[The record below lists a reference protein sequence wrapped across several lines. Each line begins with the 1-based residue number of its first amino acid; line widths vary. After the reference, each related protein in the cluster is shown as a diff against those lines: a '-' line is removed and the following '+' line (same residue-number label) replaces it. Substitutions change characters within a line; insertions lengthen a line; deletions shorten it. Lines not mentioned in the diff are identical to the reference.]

1 MKDDILARLFLLL
14 PLSCAGSIV
23 CAQCDVKPASA
34 APSKRLLIA
43 QGEPGGTIT
52 PDKIRGVVEIHVRR
66 VWQPVNGPE
75 GATTVVR
82 FVIDSAGRVSGSPTV
97 QMSGGNA
104 AFDNSCVDA
113 ISKIGPLPPLPN
125 YLGKEIVF
133 LAKYHSGKAAW
144 VDLEVDQTAPEPD
157 AVSLSAQPLGDLS
170 QGGDTAA
177 GGTSSSGTGSGDTS
191 SGSTGQS
198 GWTQPSASASTG
210 QSDWV
215 QPSSSATAGQSD
227 WVQPSGSASVG
238 QSDWVQPSGSS
249 ASVPMGT
256 PPAGSQLASP
266 MGTSPSSS
274 ASAVPMGLQ
283 PSGSAPSVP
292 TRTQQASSPNTPMR
306 TQQTGSASA
315 VPRGT
320 QPAGGTQP
328 PTQMGSQQRL
338 SPEEISQQVVLLNN
352 KAVVS
357 IADNNYELAIRQL
370 EEALNLDPKYP
381 AARANLAIAY
391 NNFGLQLKDRPE
403 EAIKV
408 FHKAFALD
416 PTNEKTKINLETII
430 QYMGKNAKSFKDR
443 LDLGNKAIAQGD
455 KVGAQIE
462 YAAALAIKPDPIVQ
476 QKLYALRSGTS
487 PNGTPDDPTRHHGIQ
502 HSGNQQQINTGRP
515 ATNQQGSSTAG
526 SSPSVSPT
534 AKTPAQR
541 TPAQKPPAQTPPKA
555 GATKTSLAVT
565 KGGGTAQSKPAALDY
580 TDDTTGSVQPGAVSQ
595 KLDTMYR
602 NLKNLEVKTFG
613 KPFEADDILSRLS
626 RLEQKLLGKVQ
637 QGKPMRRLDALLLL
651 Q

>member
-23 CAQCDVKPASA
+23 CAHCDVTPASA
-34 APSKRLLIA
+34 APSKPLLIA
-43 QGEPGGTIT
+43 QGEHGGTIT
-52 PDKIRGVVEIHVRR
+52 PDKIRAVVEIHVRR

-75 GATTVVR
+75 GGTTVVR
-82 FVIDSAGRVSGSPTV
+82 FVIDSKGRVSGSPTV

-104 AFDNSCVDA
+104 AFDDSCVDA

-125 YLGKEIVF
+125 YLGKELVF

-144 VDLEVDQTAPEPD
+144 VELEVDQTAPKPD
-157 AVSLSAQPLGDLS
+157 AISLSAQPLGDLS
-170 QGGDTAA
+170 QGSDTAT
-177 GGTSSSGTGSGDTS
+177 GGSD

-198 GWTQPSASASTG
+198 GWTQPSASATTG

-215 QPSSSATAGQSD
+215 QPSSSATVGQSD
-227 WVQPSGSASVG
+227 WVQPSGSA
-238 QSDWVQPSGSS
+238 P
-249 ASVPMGT
+249 SVPMGT
-256 PPAGSQLASP
+256 PPAGS
-266 MGTSPSSS
+266 TPSSPLGTPPIGS
-274 ASAVPMGLQ
+274 ASAVPAGLQ
-283 PSGSAPSVP
+283 PSGAASSGPGGTPHAGSAPSAP
-292 TRTQQASSPNTPMR
+292 IRTQP
-306 TQQTGSASA
+306 TGSASA
-315 VPRGT
+315 VPGGK
-320 QPAGGTQP
+320 QPAVGTQP
-328 PTQMGSQQRL
+328 PNQMGTQQRL
-338 SPEEISQQVVLLNN
+338 SPEEVSQQVVLLNN

-408 FHKAFALD
+408 FHKALALD
-416 PTNEKTKINLETII
+416 PTNDKTKINLETII

-443 LDLGNKAIAQGD
+443 LDLGNRAIAQGD

-462 YAAALAIKPDPIVQ
+462 YEAALAIKPDPIVQ

-502 HSGNQQQINTGRP
+502 RPGNQQPVNTGRP
-515 ATNQQGSSTAG
+515 AMNQPGSSTAG
-526 SSPSVSPT
+526 SPT
-534 AKTPAQR
+534 AK

-555 GATKTSLAVT
+555 GATKTSPAVT
-565 KGGGTAQSKPAALDY
+565 KSGGTAQSKPATVEP
-580 TDDTTGSVQPGAVSQ
+580 TDDTASGVQPGAVSQ

-613 KPFEADDILSRLS
+613 KPFESDDILSRLS
-626 RLEQKLLGKVQ
+626 RLEQKLLGKDQ